1 MKTDIENLQK
11 IYESFKRSNLDFLHL
26 ENVNNFNWNIFHEEY
41 SLHQFYL
48 FEKFEHLTDVKTSN
62 GIESIYRLTSDLGS
76 VYNLK
81 LNWVDIQNNIW
92 DATSSLM
99 SAKKNNSADIEKYEE
114 ILNRSKN
121 ENEKYILYVY
131 FEDSSGNTKITNN
144 TQRNQAFVIFKGLEN
159 SIKHFLNTDD
169 RLDKTSMVRFFV
181 DKNEERRL
189 DLYKNILNRIDELSK
204 FHQMLVD
211 KVNHS
216 KYNIITVF

>member
-1 MKTDIENLQK
+1 MKTDIENLRK
-11 IYESFKRSNLDFLHL
+11 IYESFRRSNLDFLHL
-26 ENVNNFNWNIFHEEY
+26 ENVNNFDWNIFHEEY
-41 SLHQFYL
+41 SLHHFYL

-62 GIESIYRLTSDLGS
+62 GIESIYRLSSDLGS

-99 SAKKNNSADIEKYEE
+99 SAKKNNVVDIEKYEE

-121 ENEKYILYVY
+121 ENERYILYVY
-131 FEDSSGNTKITNN
+131 FEDSAGNTKLINK
-144 TQRNQAFVIFKGLEN
+144 TQRNESFVIFKGLEN

-181 DKNEERRL
+181 DKNEERRS
-189 DLYKNILNRIDELSK
+189 DLYKNILTRIDTLSS
-204 FHQMLVD
+204 FDQILVD

-216 KYNIITVF
+216 KYNIITLF